1 MGAGMAHEHEAL
13 AVALLQFGPLYG
25 SWVEECA
32 PTHCQG
38 ARVRLLTML
47 YHKPSMPM
55 GFYARML
62 GISKAHMTTLVDDFL
77 VADMVMRSPDAH
89 DRRTVQLSLTET
101 GRAQAE
107 VIWVDWVAQSAAVF
121 AEVSAADQAVFLAV
135 SRTVAERIIELTCPT
150 RDKSC

>member
-1 MGAGMAHEHEAL
+1 
-13 AVALLQFGPLYG
+13 
-25 SWVEECA
+25 
-32 PTHCQG
+32 
-38 ARVRLLTML
+38 
-47 YHKPSMPM
+47 MPM

-77 VADMVMRSPDAH
+77 AADMVLRRPDAH
-89 DRRTVQLSLTET
+89 DRRAVQLSLTEA

-107 VIWVDWVAQSAAVF
+107 AIWVDWVAQSAAVF

-135 SRTVAERIIELTCPT
+135 SRSVAERILGATCPT